1 MSRIIG
7 FEPIL
12 HKGDRVLILGSMPSV
27 ESLKQD
33 MYYANKTNRF
43 WPMLGNIFNL
53 PYRTREEKLE
63 LARQAH
69 ISIWDV
75 CHSCLRETS
84 ADSKIRDII
93 PNDISKVLEEYPSIQ
108 VVLCNGKTS
117 FNTLKKHFLEIEA
130 ISLPSTSA
138 ANAKYRLE
146 DLISIY
152 KPYIKGENT

>member
-1 MSRIIG
+1 M
-7 FEPIL
+7 
-12 HKGDRVLILGSMPSV
+12 

-117 FNTLKKHFLEIEA
+117 FNTLQKHFPEIEA

-146 DLISIY
+146 DLISKY
-152 KPYIKGENT
+152 KPYIKGENI